1 MRKEG
6 ANSGKGPELAEIIE
20 PSRQI
25 FRLGDNGPICE
36 NAQEPLGL
44 AGRSTLV

>member
-20 PSRQI
+20 PSRQFSDWAI
-25 FRLGDNGPICE
+25 MARFVKMRKSRSAWLGDQP
-36 NAQEPLGL
+36 
-44 AGRSTLV
+44 